1 MENPREAAIAPLV
14 AFMIALIALPIKLWA
29 ALTMN
34 KQGWL
39 TRHEGER
46 VQGQQEIRSTKMEVT

>member
-1 MENPREAAIAPLV
+1 
-14 AFMIALIALPIKLWA
+14 MIALIALPIKLWA